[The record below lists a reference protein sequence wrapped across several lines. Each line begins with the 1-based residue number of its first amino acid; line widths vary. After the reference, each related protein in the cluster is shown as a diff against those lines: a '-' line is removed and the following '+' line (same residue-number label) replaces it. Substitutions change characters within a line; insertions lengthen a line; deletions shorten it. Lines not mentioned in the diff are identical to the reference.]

1 MRAAILYEIGSQTL
15 QVRDDVT
22 LADPGASEV
31 RIRIHA
37 TGVCHSDLSAM
48 TGVLP
53 QPAPFVPGHEGA
65 GEVVAVGEGVDKV
78 AVGDHVIVCWN
89 PPCGECSFCRGGQGN
104 LCVNIFFGMTMNP
117 HFKVDGADV
126 YGFAGN
132 GTFAE
137 EMVVPWQ
144 CAVKI
149 PDDVPYEIGA
159 LIGCGVTTGVGAVL
173 NTAEVKPGSSVA
185 VIGAGGVGISV
196 IQGAR
201 IAGAAEIVAIDPVE
215 SKHEAALRFGAT
227 KAVGPEDAEAAKAE
241 VTGRAGFDYVF
252 EVVGRS
258 ALVKQAYAL
267 TRRGGTVTV
276 VGAGKNDD
284 NVDFNMFQ
292 LFFDNKKILGS
303 YYGGA
308 DPRQE
313 YGRLIALWR
322 AGRLDLEGMITA
334 RLKLDDI
341 NQALELL
348 RTGAAIR
355 TIIEV

>member
-22 LADPGASEV
+22 LADPGAGEV

-65 GEVVAVGEGVDKV
+65 GEVVVVGEGVDKV

-215 SKHEAALRFGAT
+215 TKHEAALRFGAT

>member
-1 MRAAILYEIGSQTL
+1 MRAAVLFEIGSQTL
-15 QVRDDVT
+15 DVRDDVT
-22 LADPGASEV
+22 LADPGPGEV

-65 GEVVAVGEGVDKV
+65 GEVVALGAGVDKV

-89 PPCGECSFCRGGQGN
+89 PPCGDCSFCRGGQGN
-104 LCVNIFFGMTMNP
+104 LCVNIFFGMTMTP
-117 HFKVDGADV
+117 HFKVDGTDV

-149 PDDVPYEIGA
+149 PDDVPFEIAA
-159 LIGCGVTTGVGAVL
+159 LIGCGVTTGVGAVI
-173 NTAEVKPGSSVA
+173 NTAEVQPGSSVA

-215 SKHEAALRFGAT
+215 SKHEVALRFGAT
-227 KAVGPEDAEAAKAE
+227 RAVKPEDAEAAKAE

-308 DPRQE
+308 DPRRE

-322 AGRLDLEGMITA
+322 AGRLDLEGMISA
-334 RLKLDDI
+334 RLKLDDV

>member
-1 MRAAILYEIGSQTL
+1 MRAAVLFETGSQTL
-15 QVRDDVT
+15 EVRDDVT
-22 LADPGASEV
+22 LADPGPGEV

-53 QPAPFVPGHEGA
+53 QPVPFVPGHEGA
-65 GEVVAVGEGVDKV
+65 GEVVAVGEGVGKV

-89 PPCGECSFCRGGQGN
+89 PPCGDCSHCRGGQGN
-104 LCVNIFFGMTMNP
+104 LCVNIFFGMTMTP

-137 EMVVPWQ
+137 ELVVPWQ

-149 PDDVPYEIGA
+149 PDDVPYEIAA
-159 LIGCGVTTGVGAVL
+159 LIGCGVTTGVGAVV
-173 NTAEVKPGSSVA
+173 NTAQVQPGSSVA

-201 IAGAAEIVAIDPVE
+201 IAGAAQIVAIDPVR

-227 KAVGPEDAEAAKAE
+227 RAVEPEDADAAKAE
-241 VTGRAGFDYVF
+241 VTGGAGFDYVF

-258 ALVKQAYAL
+258 ALVKQAYGL

-284 NVDFNMFQ
+284 SVEFDMFQ

>member
-1 MRAAILYEIGSQTL
+1 MRAAVLFETGGETL
-15 QVRDDVT
+15 TLRDDIT
-22 LADPGASEV
+22 LAAPAPGQV
-31 RIRIHA
+31 RIRIRA

-48 TGVLP
+48 TGVIP

-65 GEVVAVGEGVDKV
+65 GEIVAVGDGVTQV
-78 AVGDHVIVCWN
+78 AVGDHVVVCWN
-89 PPCGECSFCRGGQGN
+89 PPCDSCESCRRGEGN
-104 LCVNIFFGMTMNP
+104 LCVNIFFGMTFQP
-117 HFKVDGADV
+117 HFRLDGTDI
-126 YGFAGN
+126 YGFAGS

-149 PDDVPYEIGA
+149 PDDVPFDVAA

-173 NTAEVKPGSSVA
+173 NTARVEPGSSVA

-196 IQGAR
+196 IQGAG

-215 SKHEAALRFGAT
+215 SKHAAALRFGAT
-227 KAVGPEDAEAAKAE
+227 RAVKPEDADAAKAE
-241 VTGRAGFDYVF
+241 VTGKAGFDYVF

-258 ALVKQAYAL
+258 ALVRQAYAL

-284 NVDFNMFQ
+284 LVTFDMFQ
-292 LFFDNKKILGS
+292 LFFDNKRILGS

-308 DPRQE
+308 DPRRE
-313 YGRLIALWR
+313 YRRLIALWR

-341 NQALELL
+341 NQALDLL
-348 RTGAAIR
+348 RSGEAIR

>member
-1 MRAAILYEIGSQTL
+1 MRAAVLFEIGTETL
-15 QVRDDVT
+15 DVRDDVT
-22 LADPGASEV
+22 VADPGPGEV
-31 RIRIHA
+31 RIRNHA

-53 QPAPFVPGHEGA
+53 QPVPFVPGHEGA
-65 GEVVAVGEGVDKV
+65 GEVVAVGAGVDKV

-89 PPCGECSFCRGGQGN
+89 PPCGECAACRGGQGN
-104 LCVNIFFGMTMNP
+104 LCVNIFFGMTMTP
-117 HFKVDGADV
+117 HFKVDGVDV
-126 YGFAGN
+126 YGFAGS

-144 CAVKI
+144 CAVKM

-159 LIGCGVTTGVGAVL
+159 LIGCGVTTGVGAVV

-227 KAVGPEDAEAAKAE
+227 RAVKPEDADAAKAE

-258 ALVKQAYAL
+258 ELVKQAYGL